1 MPAAQGP
8 GGRLRGGDRGGTQ
21 KLIAAARFPARTAMR
36 RPENKRDSSPPFET
50 PKAGSHNLKFR
61 NFPPPRFA

>member
-36 RPENKRDSSPPFET
+36 RPENKRDSSRPSKHRRRGAT
-50 PKAGSHNLKFR
+50 T
-61 NFPPPRFA
+61 